1 MKLINKIAFITGAG
15 SGIGAQAALL
25 FASEGACVMIVER
38 NAESGRTVEQ
48 EILRRGGQARFI
60 ECDVTNE
67 ASVKNAVDVVIANY
81 GEIDILYNNV
91 GGSTPHDGPLTT
103 VSLDEFWRAIQID
116 LFGTF
121 LPSRYVIPSLIRKG
135 GGSVINTSSYVALV
149 GTAGRDCYTAAKGA
163 ILSLTRSMAVEFG
176 PHNIRVNA
184 IAPGAV
190 NTERLRNFLANAPDH
205 PTFDPRN
212 RHRRP
217 EVASHLMGLVE
228 PEDVAQTALFLASDD
243 SKKITG
249 HIMKVDSG
257 ATAW

>member
-1 MKLINKIAFITGAG
+1 MKLDKKIAFITGAG
-15 SGIGAQAALL
+15 SGIGAQAAIL
-25 FASEGACVMIVER
+25 FASEGACVIIAER
-38 NAESGRTVEQ
+38 NAETGRAVEQ
-48 EILRRGGQARFI
+48 EILRRAGKAKFI
-60 ECDVTNE
+60 ECDVTDE
-67 ASVKNAVDVVIANY
+67 ASVKNAVDVVIAEY

-103 VSLDEFWRAIQID
+103 VALDEFWRAIQID

-121 LPSRYVIPSLIRKG
+121 LPSRHVIPSLIRKG

>member
-1 MKLINKIAFITGAG
+1 MRLNNKVAFITGSG
-15 SGIGAQAALL
+15 TGIGAQAARL
-25 FASEGACVMIVER
+25 FASEGAQVIIAER
-38 NAESGRTVEQ
+38 DAEAGQAIEHA
-48 EILRRGGQARFI
+48 ILQGGGKARFI
-60 ECDVTNE
+60 QCDVTDDV
-67 ASVKNAVDVVIANY
+67 SVKDAVKRVVAQY
-81 GEIDILYNNV
+81 GDMDILYNNV

-103 VSLDEFWRAIQID
+103 VSLDEFWRAINLDI
-116 LFGTF
+116 FGTF
-121 LPSRYVIPSLIRKG
+121 LPSRHVIPSLIRKG

-176 PHNIRVNA
+176 PHNVRVNA

-190 NTERLRNFLANAPDH
+190 NTERLRNFLKDTPDH

-228 PEDVAQTALFLASDD
+228 PEDIAQTALFLASDD
-243 SKKITG
+243 ARKITG
-249 HIMKVDSG
+249 HILKVDSG

>member
-1 MKLINKIAFITGAG
+1 MKLNNKVAFITGAG
-15 SGIGAQAALL
+15 TGIGAQAARL
-25 FASEGACVMIVER
+25 FASEGAQVIIAER
-38 NAESGRTVEQ
+38 NVEAGGAVAQ
-48 EILRRGGQARFI
+48 DIQSRGGRAEFI
-60 ECDVTNE
+60 HCDVTDE
-67 ASVKNAVDVVIANY
+67 ESVKDAVQQVIARF
-81 GEIDILYNNV
+81 GDMDVLYNNV

-103 VSLDEFWRAIQID
+103 VSLDEFWRAIKLD
-116 LFGTF
+116 LLGTF
-121 LPSRYVIPSLIRKG
+121 LPSRHVIPSLIRKG

-176 PHNIRVNA
+176 PHNVRVNA

-190 NTERLRNFLANAPDH
+190 NTERLRNFLKDSPDH

-228 PEDVAQTALFLASDD
+228 PDDIAQTALFLASEDAR
-243 SKKITG
+243 KITG
-249 HIMKVDSG
+249 HILRVDSG